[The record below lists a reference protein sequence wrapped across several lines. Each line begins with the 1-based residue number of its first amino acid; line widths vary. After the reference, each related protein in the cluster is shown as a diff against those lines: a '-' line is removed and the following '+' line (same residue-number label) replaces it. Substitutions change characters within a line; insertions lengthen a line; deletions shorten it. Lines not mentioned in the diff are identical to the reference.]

1 MNTKPLLNNYLFV
14 FWRETNQV
22 RVNGCVYCSYLVS
35 KVNFTLVI
43 TILYIDIY
51 FSLSYRLVQFVSC
64 DKAFK

>member
-1 MNTKPLLNNYLFV
+1 
-14 FWRETNQV
+14 V

-43 TILYIDIY
+43 IILYIDIY